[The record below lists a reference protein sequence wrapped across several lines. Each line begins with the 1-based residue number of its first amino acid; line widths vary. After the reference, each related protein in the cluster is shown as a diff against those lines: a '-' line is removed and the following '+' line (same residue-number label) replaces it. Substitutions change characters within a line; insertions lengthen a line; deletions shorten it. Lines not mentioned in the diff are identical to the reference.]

1 VPSAGPFEALA
12 SARELA
18 PELVTG
24 TIDAGELAAAIRTAF
39 ELPDE
44 RLRSYRERATALVE
58 RFRPE
63 AVQRTV
69 AEQVVPALLGAA

>member
-1 VPSAGPFEALA
+1 VAGAIDPEAL
-12 SARELA
+12 
-18 PELVTG
+18 G
-24 TIDAGELAAAIRTAF
+24 AAIRTAF

-44 RLRSYRERATALVE
+44 RLRSYRQGAATRLE

-69 AEQVVPALLGAA
+69 AEQVVPALLG